1 MKNKEI
7 IFLIEESLDGGF
19 EAKAVGYPIFTE
31 GETEDEIRKN
41 ILEAVHCH
49 FDETEKPS
57 FINIRFLREEQ
68 IAL

>member
-31 GETEDEIRKN
+31 GENEVEIRKN
-41 ILEAVHCH
+41 ILEAVLCH
-49 FDETEKPS
+49 FEESDLPS

>member
-7 IFLIEESLDGGF
+7 IFLIEESLEGGF

-41 ILEAVHCH
+41 ILEAVRCH
-49 FDETEKPS
+49 FDDNEMPAYV
-57 FINIRFLREEQ
+57 NMRFLREEQ

>member
-7 IFLIEESLDGGF
+7 VFLIEESLDGGF
-19 EAKAVGYPIFTE
+19 EAKAVGYPIFTA
-31 GETEDEIRKN
+31 GENEDEVRKN
-41 ILEAVHCH
+41 ILEAVRCH
-49 FDETEKPS
+49 FDETEMPS

>member
-31 GETEDEIRKN
+31 GETEAEVRKN
-41 ILEAVHCH
+41 ILEAVRCH
-49 FDETEKPS
+49 FDEDEMPS
-57 FINIRFLREEQ
+57 YINIRFLREEQ